1 MCGPYTGKRLTQ
13 DMLYAWSKLPVNV
26 KNIVHSV
33 SVHSEKQ
40 TWGNNVNYHM
50 ASQHICISF
59 VSHKKSFEF
68 EFYSFLVVSSE
79 LDLYHKVSYIIDT
92 SLSFIWGDCDVK
104 CHDK

>member
-1 MCGPYTGKRLTQ
+1 VLVGFGFSPQYFNFMCGPYSGKRLTQ

-33 SVHSEKQ
+33 FIQRSKHEVI
-40 TWGNNVNYHM
+40 NVNYHM

-68 EFYSFLVVSSE
+68 EFYSFLVVSS
-79 LDLYHKVSYIIDT
+79 
-92 SLSFIWGDCDVK
+92 
-104 CHDK
+104 

>member
-1 MCGPYTGKRLTQ
+1 M
-13 DMLYAWSKLPVNV
+13 
-26 KNIVHSV
+26 
-33 SVHSEKQ
+33 
-40 TWGNNVNYHM
+40 NYHM

-92 SLSFIWGDCDVK
+92 SLSFI
-104 CHDK
+104 